1 MASSKTDHSNQNTT
15 DTRKFEIMSKL
26 LIVEDDDALR
36 EQLEIGLMAS
46 GYEVCFSATGTD
58 AIPAFE
64 KHQPDLVLLDLMLPG
79 KNGIEICKEIREVSG
94 VPIIMLTARTDDTDM
109 IRGLE
114 AGADDYVTKP
124 YKTEVLVSRIRA
136 RLRPIKSK
144 STAHPIVTI
153 GPVEMDTL
161 SHEVR
166 KGDQK
171 ISLTPLEFKLLLTLA
186 SHPNEV
192 FTREML
198 LEQVWEYTYKAD
210 TRLVNVHVQRL
221 RSKIEDDPEN
231 PRLVLTVRGWGYKAG
246 PE

>member
-1 MASSKTDHSNQNTT
+1 MFK
-15 DTRKFEIMSKL
+15 I

-46 GYEVCFSATGTD
+46 GFDVCYASNGLD
-58 AIPAFE
+58 AVPAFE
-64 KHQPDLVLLDLMLPG
+64 ANKPDLILLDLMLPG
-79 KNGIEICKEIREVSG
+79 KNGIEICTEIRRNSG
-94 VPIIMLTARTDDTDM
+94 VPIIMLTARTEDTDM

-124 YKTEVLVSRIRA
+124 YKIEVLVSRIKA
-136 RLRPIKSK
+136 RLRPLKDGQHPVIKLGS
-144 STAHPIVTI
+144 I
-153 GPVEMDTL
+153 EMDTL

-166 KGDQK
+166 KGNKK
-171 ISLTPLEFKLLLTLA
+171 IALTPLEFKLLLTLA

-192 FTREML
+192 FSREML

-221 RSKIEDDPEN
+221 RSKIEDDQEDPK
-231 PRLVLTVRGWGYKAG
+231 LVVTVRGWGYKAG

>member
-1 MASSKTDHSNQNTT
+1 MYK
-15 DTRKFEIMSKL
+15 I

-36 EQLEIGLMAS
+36 EQLEIGLTAS
-46 GYEVCFSATGTD
+46 GFDVCFAATGLE

-64 KHQPDLVLLDLMLPG
+64 KNKPDLILLDLMLPG
-79 KNGIEICKEIREVSG
+79 KNGIEICTEIRRTSG
-94 VPIIMLTARTDDTDM
+94 VPIIMLTARTDDQDM

-124 YKTEVLVSRIRA
+124 YKIEILVSRIKA
-136 RLRPIKSK
+136 RLRPIKDVQ
-144 STAHPIVTI
+144 HTI
-153 GPVEMDTL
+153 IKIGAVEMDTL

-166 KGDQK
+166 KGDKK
-171 ISLTPLEFKLLLTLA
+171 IALTPLEFKLLLTLA

-192 FTREML
+192 FSREML

-221 RSKIEDDPEN
+221 RSKIEEDQEDPK
-231 PRLVLTVRGWGYKAG
+231 LVLTVRGWGYKAG

>member
-1 MASSKTDHSNQNTT
+1 MY
-15 DTRKFEIMSKL
+15 KL

-36 EQLEIGLMAS
+36 EQLEIGLTAS
-46 GYEVCFSATGTD
+46 GFEVCFAATGLE

-64 KHQPDLVLLDLMLPG
+64 KNKPDLILLDLMLPG
-79 KNGIEICKEIREVSG
+79 KNGIEICTEIRRTSG
-94 VPIIMLTARTDDTDM
+94 VPIIMLTARTDDVDM

-124 YKTEVLVSRIRA
+124 YKIEILVSRIKA
-136 RLRPIKSK
+136 RLRPIKDSQ
-144 STAHPIVTI
+144 HTI
-153 GPVEMDTL
+153 IKIGSVEMDTL

-166 KGDQK
+166 KGEKK
-171 ISLTPLEFKLLLTLA
+171 IALTPLEFKLLLTLA

-192 FTREML
+192 FSREML

-221 RSKIEDDPEN
+221 RSKIEEDQEDPK
-231 PRLVLTVRGWGYKAG
+231 LVLTVRGWGYKAG

>member
-1 MASSKTDHSNQNTT
+1 MY
-15 DTRKFEIMSKL
+15 KL

-36 EQLEIGLMAS
+36 EQLEIGLTAS
-46 GYEVCFSATGTD
+46 GFEVCFAATGLE

-64 KHQPDLVLLDLMLPG
+64 KHKPDLILLDLMLPG
-79 KNGIEICKEIREVSG
+79 KNGIEICTEIRRTSG
-94 VPIIMLTARTDDTDM
+94 VPIIMLTARTDDVDM

-124 YKTEVLVSRIRA
+124 YKIEILVSRIRA
-136 RLRPIKSK
+136 RLRPIKDSQQ
-144 STAHPIVTI
+144 TI
-153 GPVEMDTL
+153 IKIGSVEMDTL

-166 KGDQK
+166 KGDKK
-171 ISLTPLEFKLLLTLA
+171 IALTPLEFKLLLTLA

-192 FTREML
+192 FSREML

-221 RSKIEDDPEN
+221 RSKIEEDQEDPK
-231 PRLVLTVRGWGYKAG
+231 LVLTVRGWGYKAG

>member
-1 MASSKTDHSNQNTT
+1 MFK
-15 DTRKFEIMSKL
+15 I

-46 GYEVCFSATGTD
+46 GFEVCYAATGLE
-58 AIPAFE
+58 AVPAFE
-64 KHQPDLVLLDLMLPG
+64 KNKPDLILLDLMLPG
-79 KNGIEICKEIREVSG
+79 KNGIEICTEIRRNSG

-124 YKTEVLVSRIRA
+124 YKIEVLVSRIKA
-136 RLRPIKSK
+136 RFRPLKEVL
-144 STAHPIVTI
+144 HPIVKI
-153 GPVEMDTL
+153 GPIEMDTL

-166 KGDQK
+166 KGDKK
-171 ISLTPLEFKLLLTLA
+171 IALTPLEFKLLLTLA

-192 FTREML
+192 FSREML

-221 RSKIEDDPEN
+221 RSKIEEDQEDPK
-231 PRLVLTVRGWGYKAG
+231 LVLTVRGWGYKAG

>member
-1 MASSKTDHSNQNTT
+1 MYK
-15 DTRKFEIMSKL
+15 I

-36 EQLEIGLMAS
+36 EQLEIGLTAS
-46 GYEVCFSATGTD
+46 GFDVCFAATGLE

-64 KHQPDLVLLDLMLPG
+64 KNKPDLILLDLMLPG
-79 KNGIEICKEIREVSG
+79 KNGIEICTEIRRTSG
-94 VPIIMLTARTDDTDM
+94 VPIIMLTARTDDQDM

-124 YKTEVLVSRIRA
+124 YKIEILVSRIKA
-136 RLRPIKSK
+136 RLRPIKDVQHTIIK
-144 STAHPIVTI
+144 I

-166 KGDQK
+166 KGDKK
-171 ISLTPLEFKLLLTLA
+171 IALTPLEFKLLLTLA

-192 FTREML
+192 FSREML

-221 RSKIEDDPEN
+221 RSKIEEDQEDPK
-231 PRLVLTVRGWGYKAG
+231 LVLTVRGWGYKAG

>member
-1 MASSKTDHSNQNTT
+1 
-15 DTRKFEIMSKL
+15 MSKI

-36 EQLEIGLMAS
+36 ETLEIGLRS
-46 GYEVCFSATGTD
+46 NGFDVCQAANGLE
-58 AIPAFE
+58 AVPVFE
-64 KHQPDLVLLDLMLPG
+64 KHKPDLVLLDLMLPG
-79 KNGIEICKEIREVSG
+79 KNGIEICQEIRQSSG

-124 YKTEVLVSRIRA
+124 YKIDVLVSRINA
-136 RLRPIKSK
+136 RLRPI
-144 STAHPIVTI
+144 TQVQHTI
-153 GPVEMDTL
+153 IKLGPVELDTL
-161 SHEVR
+161 SHEVLR
-166 KGDQK
+166 HGKK
-171 ISLTPLEFKLLLTLA
+171 VSLTPLEYKLLLTLA

-192 FTREML
+192 FSREML

-221 RSKIEDDPEN
+221 RSKIEEDQEDPK
-231 PRLVLTVRGWGYKAG
+231 LVITVRGWGYKAG

>member
-1 MASSKTDHSNQNTT
+1 
-15 DTRKFEIMSKL
+15 MSKL

-36 EQLEIGLMAS
+36 EQLEIGLRTH
-46 GYEVCFSATGTD
+46 GFEVVTVATGTV

-64 KHQPDLVLLDLMLPG
+64 KNKPDLILLDLMLPG
-79 KNGIEICKEIREVSG
+79 KNGIEICTEIRKTSG
-94 VPIIMLTARTDDTDM
+94 VPIIILTARTEDQDM

-124 YKTEVLVSRIRA
+124 YPIEVLVSRIKA
-136 RLRPIKSK
+136 RLRPL
-144 STAHPIVTI
+144 TRVVEHPIVKI
-153 GPVEMDTL
+153 GPVELDTL

-166 KGDQK
+166 KGEKK
-171 ISLTPLEFKLLLTLA
+171 IALTPLEFKLLLTLA

-192 FTREML
+192 YTREML

-210 TRLVNVHVQRL
+210 TRLVNVHIQRL
-221 RSKIEDDPEN
+221 RSKIEEDQEDPK
-231 PRLVLTVRGWGYKAG
+231 LVLTVRGWGYKAG

>member
-1 MASSKTDHSNQNTT
+1 MY
-15 DTRKFEIMSKL
+15 KL

-36 EQLEIGLMAS
+36 EQLEIGLTAS
-46 GYEVCFSATGTD
+46 GFEVCFAATGLE

-64 KHQPDLVLLDLMLPG
+64 KNKPDLILLDLMLPG
-79 KNGIEICKEIREVSG
+79 KNGIEICTEIRRTSG
-94 VPIIMLTARTDDTDM
+94 VPIIMLTARTDDQDM

-124 YKTEVLVSRIRA
+124 YKIEILVSRIKA
-136 RLRPIKSK
+136 RLRPIKDSQHTIIK
-144 STAHPIVTI
+144 I
-153 GPVEMDTL
+153 GPVEIDTL
-161 SHEVR
+161 SHEIR
-166 KGDQK
+166 KGDKK
-171 ISLTPLEFKLLLTLA
+171 IALTPLEFKLLLTLA

-192 FTREML
+192 FSREML

-221 RSKIEDDPEN
+221 RSKIEEDQEDPK
-231 PRLVLTVRGWGYKAG
+231 LVLTVRGWGYKAG